1 MCFRGDFYRE
11 RGIPRRWHFHDGRQQ
26 RLERQL
32 NAPRAG
38 LPRRQTP
45 AACRSAPTA
54 LRHRPHHPERA
65 HKGGAGPLRARSGRS
80 LRRAPSGH
88 RATAG
93 RAAGVRR
100 ARTVLNVRS
109 DWDAARVGQARVRSE
124 SPSLRVR
131 GSPRKERR
139 ARRPGA
145 RVGLRARRGAWR
157 QSVDCTVRSP
167 RSPKAAPGARVT
179 SCGRG
184 ALRGG
189 GLGEC
194 GSPQAWASG
203 RSVSPWT
210 KCSGHR
216 L

>member
-38 LPRRQTP
+38 LPRRRTP

-54 LRHRPHHPERA
+54 LRHRPHRPERA
-65 HKGGAGPLRARSGRS
+65 RKGGAGPLRARSGRS

-109 DWDAARVGQARVRSE
+109 DWDAARPGSVRNLRLCASVGPRGRNGVRAGRVHE
-124 SPSLRVR
+124 W
-131 GSPRKERR
+131 GS
-139 ARRPGA
+139 GH
-145 RVGLRARRGAWR
+145 
-157 QSVDCTVRSP
+157 D
-167 RSPKAAPGARVT
+167 AAPGDRAWTAPCARRDPRKRPP
-179 SCGRG
+179 GQE
-184 ALRGG
+184 LRRAAE
-189 GLGEC
+189 GL
-194 GSPQAWASG
+194 
-203 RSVSPWT
+203 
-210 KCSGHR
+210 
-216 L
+216 

>member
-38 LPRRQTP
+38 LPRRRTP

-54 LRHRPHHPERA
+54 LRHRPHRPERA
-65 HKGGAGPLRARSGRS
+65 RKGGAGPLHARSGRS

-109 DWDAARVGQARVRSE
+109 DWDAARVGQARVRLE

-145 RVGLRARRGAWR
+145 RVGSGH
-157 QSVDCTVRSP
+157 D
-167 RSPKAAPGARVT
+167 AAPGDRAWTAPCARRDPRKRPP
-179 SCGRG
+179 GQE
-184 ALRGG
+184 LRRAAE
-189 GLGEC
+189 GL
-194 GSPQAWASG
+194 
-203 RSVSPWT
+203 
-210 KCSGHR
+210 
-216 L
+216 